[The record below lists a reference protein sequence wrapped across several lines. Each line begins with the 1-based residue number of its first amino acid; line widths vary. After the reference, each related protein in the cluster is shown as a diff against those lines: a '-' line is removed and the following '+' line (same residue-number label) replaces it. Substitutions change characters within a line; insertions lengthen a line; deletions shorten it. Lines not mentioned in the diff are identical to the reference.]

1 MSLYAGQRP
10 KNAKL
15 DGPER
20 GLDAIIGLILL
31 VAEAMIVATVL
42 VTFYDYGIACDTAGC
57 ASIENLQ
64 IGFLIAL
71 IGGGIPVV
79 ITTFVYLGR
88 IIGRRRS
95 WGAPLV
101 GIILFGIAAIIGWSV
116 MNGGA

>member
-1 MSLYAGQRP
+1 MPSRC
-10 KNAKL
+10 
-15 DGPER
+15 
-20 GLDAIIGLILL
+20 
-31 VAEAMIVATVL
+31 AE
-42 VTFYDYGIACDTAGC
+42 TAGC
-57 ASIENLQ
+57 RAGDELAV
-64 IGFLIAL
+64 GFLIAA

-95 WGAPLV
+95 WGAPIV